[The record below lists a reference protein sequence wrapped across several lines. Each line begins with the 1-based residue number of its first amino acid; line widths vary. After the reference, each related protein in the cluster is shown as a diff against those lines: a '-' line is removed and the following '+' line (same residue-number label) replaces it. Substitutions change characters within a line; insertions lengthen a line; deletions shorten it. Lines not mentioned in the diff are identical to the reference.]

1 MTIGYVLSFKQTV
14 KVVRNDFYSCIG
26 ILPIEYN
33 LRLCDNIWVFFYTF
47 FMMVLYNDF
56 WVLLNDVFS
65 SEDPVQLI
73 LTENMN
79 EETTEDI
86 YCLFSLI
93 LYNSVFNNQANN
105 TFLDQTVFVST
116 LYKNIVQ

>member
-1 MTIGYVLSFKQTV
+1 MI
-14 KVVRNDFYSCIG
+14 I
-26 ILPIEYN
+26 
-33 LRLCDNIWVFFYTF
+33 
-47 FMMVLYNDF
+47 
-56 WVLLNDVFS
+56 FS

-73 LTENMN
+73 LPENMN

-93 LYNSVFNNQANN
+93 LYRNILSAQENN
-105 TFLDQTVFVST
+105 TFFGQTIFVST